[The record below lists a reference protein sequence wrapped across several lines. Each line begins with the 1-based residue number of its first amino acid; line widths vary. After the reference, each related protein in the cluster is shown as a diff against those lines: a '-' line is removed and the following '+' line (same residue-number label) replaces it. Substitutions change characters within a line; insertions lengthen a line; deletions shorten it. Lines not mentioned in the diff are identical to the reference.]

1 MHRVD
6 FFSLSVLLCGLHGGW
21 FFFGVLCRRDQVLL
35 IRSLS
40 FICIHNRLLSSAATV
55 KLIFSLSLSLSPSS
69 PCIHFFMF
77 LSCPVSNNVTRFS
90 NCTIPKQIYIPFS
103 PGFPLFFLTS
113 LSLSILCHFF
123 FFLDALFFRFF
134 CSRFVVVADSISS

>member
-55 KLIFSLSLSLSPSS
+55 KLIFSLSLSLLPPHAFIFSCFFPVQSPITLPAFQIVPYLSKFIYHFLLDSPSFS
-69 PCIHFFMF
+69 SLLT
-77 LSCPVSNNVTRFS
+77 LSFDSVS
-90 NCTIPKQIYIPFS
+90 
-103 PGFPLFFLTS
+103 LFFFS
-113 LSLSILCHFF
+113 
-123 FFLDALFFRFF
+123 
-134 CSRFVVVADSISS
+134 